1 MSHELLKLTSKLCN
15 TPLLVTEEYLDK
27 VFEILKVR
35 NEGIELGAVTASQR
49 PRERS
54 IKYFPDKALGV
65 IDIHGAISDV
75 PYYGMCGEDGVSHQ
89 SIREEMKALVEAG
102 AKVVVMDSD
111 TNGGLA
117 HMAFESANYIRE
129 LADESGIHLISY
141 VSHKSFSA
149 GYVYSAVAHEVI
161 TNPSSEVGSIGVMMR
176 LRNVNGAM
184 KNMGIQDIYVTAG
197 DNKVPFDAEGN
208 FTKEFLAEQQ
218 EGVLELYDQFTGH
231 VAMWRG
237 MEQPAV
243 IALGANSYT
252 AKKALTN
259 GLVDKQMTLEEFKSY
274 LEELT
279 TGTNMQ
285 NPVTSLFS
293 KKPKATQLSKEAE
306 MPNQNVELQAALAA
320 ATADFTAQLEA
331 KDKAT
336 AASLASMQAELES
349 AKAALSAVA
358 KEKEDAKQATR
369 LAKLTDVYGTEKA
382 AQLAASFAALD
393 DASFDL
399 TVGILASREVENEKN
414 LQTETGSD
422 GVPVVEGEQGLSFA
436 ELKSAE
442 AERRKAKYTKKTK

>member
-1 MSHELLKLTSKLCN
+1 MAHELLKLTSKLCN

-35 NEGIELGAVTASQR
+35 NEGAELGAVTASQR
-49 PRERS
+49 PRERP

-117 HMAFESANYIRE
+117 HMAFESANYVRD
-129 LADESGIHLISY
+129 LADENGVHLISY

-218 EGVLELYDQFTGH
+218 EGVLELYDQFTSH

-237 MEQPAV
+237 MEQSAV

-252 AKKALTN
+252 AKKALSN

-293 KKPKATQLSKEAE
+293 KKPKATLTKEAE
-306 MPNQNVELQAALAA
+306 MPNQNVELQAALEA
-320 ATADFTAQLEA
+320 ATAEFTAQLEKE
-331 KDKAT
+331 KDAF
-336 AASLASMQAELES
+336 AASLASMKAELET
-349 AKAALSAVA
+349 AQAALAAVT
-358 KEKEDAKQATR
+358 KEKEDAKQASR
-369 LAKLTDVYGTEKA
+369 LAKLTELFGTTEAPK
-382 AQLAASFAALD
+382 LATSFSALD
-393 DASFDL
+393 DESFEL
-399 TVGILASREVENEKN
+399 TVGILAARSVKEEEN
-414 LQTETGSD
+414 LQAETGSE
-422 GVPVVEGEQGLSFA
+422 GVVVVEGEQTLSA
-436 ELKSAE
+436 EDLKKQE
-442 AERRKAKYTKKTK
+442 AERRKAKYSKKTK